1 MRLCSLLA
9 AAFFALLALVAR
21 GDTAKSTAEL
31 QALNAAWFT
40 AFDAGDG
47 AAMDQMEMSNLVL
60 VMPDGSVWKKS
71 EPRAKTMKKRTPDGT
86 RELSDVTVRE
96 FGETALLTGTVTSKT
111 ATETESDSTTVVFV
125 KNGGK
130 WKIASAQWT
139 PKTPPPKT

>member
-1 MRLCSLLA
+1 MRLCILLA
-9 AAFFALLALVAR
+9 ASILASLSLTAH

-31 QALNAAWFT
+31 QTLHAAWFT
-40 AFDAGDG
+40 AFDSGDG
-47 AAMDQMEMSNLVL
+47 ATMDQMETPNLVL

>member
-1 MRLCSLLA
+1 MRLCTLLA
-9 AAFFALLALVAR
+9 AAILASLALTAH

-31 QALNAAWFT
+31 QALHAAGFT
-40 AFDAGDG
+40 AFDACDG
-47 AAMDQMEMSNLVL
+47 ATMDQKEMPNLVL
-60 VMPDGSVWKKS
+60 VMPDGTVWKKS

-96 FGETALLTGTVTSKT
+96 CGETATLTGTVTSKS

-130 WKIASAQWT
+130 WKVASAQWT

>member
-1 MRLCSLLA
+1 MRFCTLLA
-9 AAFFALLALVAR
+9 AAILASSALTAH
-21 GDTAKSTAEL
+21 GDAPRSTAEL
-31 QALNAAWFT
+31 QALHAAWFT
-40 AFDAGDG
+40 AFDTGDG
-47 AAMDQMEMSNLVL
+47 AAMDQMEMPNLVL
-60 VMPDGSVWKKS
+60 VMPDGSVWEKS
-71 EPRAKTMKKRTPDGT
+71 EPRARTMKQRTLDGS

-139 PKTPPPKT
+139 PKTPPPNT